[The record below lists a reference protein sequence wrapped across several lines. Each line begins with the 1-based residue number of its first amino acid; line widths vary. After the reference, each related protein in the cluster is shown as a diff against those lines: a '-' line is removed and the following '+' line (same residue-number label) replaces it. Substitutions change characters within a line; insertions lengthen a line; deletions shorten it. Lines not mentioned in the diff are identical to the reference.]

1 MGPSWYNILYCSAL
15 RWANNIKMDLGERER
30 EDGLVWPALVW
41 LRIGT
46 SGELL

>member
-1 MGPSWYNILYCSAL
+1 VD
-15 RWANNIKMDLGERER
+15 NIKMDLREIGW
-30 EDGLVWPALVW
+30 DDMVWTGLNW

>member
-1 MGPSWYNILYCSAL
+1 LGRPRYRSVDGITLDL
-15 RWANNIKMDLGERER
+15 RETAGEVQIEFN
-30 EDGLVWPALVW
+30 W

>member
-1 MGPSWYNILYCSAL
+1 MDVV
-15 RWANNIKMDLGERER
+15 KMEDGWRP
-30 EDGLVWPALVW
+30 DGLVWPVFVW

>member
-1 MGPSWYNILYCSAL
+1 MRCNHGWKY
-15 RWANNIKMDLGERER
+15 NIKMDIIEREC
-30 EDGLVWPALVW
+30 EGLDGVDW